1 MPPKPAP
8 AKPAAKAAPPPA
20 PASKGNAKDAS
31 KKGAS
36 GAPATTAASK
46 QPEKSSTSD
55 SSNYLNIDPSL
66 MQRTGLNSVQLQ
78 ELIEIFSLVD
88 VDHGGTISTDELGVL
103 MNTLGLH
110 PSQMELEA
118 MVKELDSENTGEI
131 DFESFVGAMTKQLE
145 TEVTPDELT
154 KAFKMFTLFDTSNEL
169 IVPDHEGTMPRSLLV
184 SILTSYGDLD
194 KRMTTAEAEDLISSV
209 APHGS
214 HTTFDYAQF
223 IQMYLPNSVSNSEG

>member
-8 AKPAAKAAPPPA
+8 AKPAAKAAPLLLQPRKETP
-20 PASKGNAKDAS
+20 
-31 KKGAS
+31 KKRL
-36 GAPATTAASK
+36 K
-46 QPEKSSTSD
+46 RELQQPEKSSTSD

-118 MVKELDSENTGEI
+118 MVKELDSENTGEMI
-131 DFESFVGAMTKQLE
+131 LSVTFVGAMTKQLE

-154 KAFKMFTLFDTSNEL
+154 KAFKMFTLFDASNEL

-223 IQMYLPNSVSNSEG
+223 IQMYFQIPSPIQKDKIKILHV